1 MKIVD
6 TKITKRELINKYCSY
21 FKTLIK
27 AVVDIKKEV
36 LVLDAEL
43 HADLET
49 YLLERGSKQEDLWG
63 INLYSQK
70 EKEDFIEYT
79 ALINIRP
86 HQNNYSMEIEDKKI
100 KEKIKKIVNRLV
112 DYETQVS

>member
-1 MKIVD
+1 MKIID
-6 TKITKRELINKYCSY
+6 TKITKRELIDKYCGY

-27 AVVDIKKEV
+27 TVVDIKKEV
-36 LVLDAEL
+36 IALDAEL
-43 HADLET
+43 HADLEA

-63 INLYSQK
+63 INLYPQK

-86 HQNNYSMEIEDKKI
+86 HQNNYSVEIEDDLI
-100 KEKIKKIVNRLV
+100 KEKIREIVDKLV
-112 DYETQVS
+112 DYEA